1 MPLPLRVRVQT
12 AAAKKGG
19 LLSAMRQLA
28 DGHWV
33 LAFSSADKAS
43 LAVTLVQQHAT
54 RLQALYGDAL
64 APLSGAQQQQQLPR
78 TNPASQADLQ
88 QPDATQH
95 TQQHHTQPE
104 SARQQEEEQQQDS
117 VALNRTT
124 QVGQQQEAASVG
136 ASLDSTGGG
145 AAAQGQTGL
154 EGEEG
159 QLVGQHHLA
168 DDMTPACLTADT
180 Q

>member
-1 MPLPLRVRVQT
+1 MLLCRTPTPTRARLQT

-64 APLSGAQQQQQLPR
+64 APLSGAQQQQQQQQQPGR
-78 TNPASQADLQ
+78 DPASQAGLQ
-88 QPDATQH
+88 QPDAVHRAHQH
-95 TQQHHTQPE
+95 NAQPE
-104 SARQQEEEQQQDS
+104 PARQQDEEQQQDS
-117 VALNRTT
+117 VALHRTA
-124 QVGQQQEAASVG
+124 QVGQQQQEAASTDQK
-136 ASLDSTGGG
+136 LHPTGRD
-145 AAAQGQTGL
+145 AAAQGRP
-154 EGEEG
+154 
-159 QLVGQHHLA
+159 
-168 DDMTPACLTADT
+168 D
-180 Q
+180 